1 MSETIDH
8 LNDLKEIRSL
18 MERSSRF
25 ISLSGLSGVFAGIF
39 ALLGAG
45 FAYILIEGLKNGRVW
60 MSVEEIYIFLFLDAF
75 IVLILAIGSGL
86 FFTIRQTRKK
96 GLRIWDSTSK
106 RLIINMAVP
115 LAVGGFFCLALL
127 YYGVVGLI
135 APGTLIFYGLA
146 LLNGSNFT
154 LNDIRNL
161 GYCEIILGVFAT
173 IFTGYGILFWAM
185 GFGVLHIVYGVVM
198 YFKYEK

>member
-25 ISLSGLSGVFAGIF
+25 ISLSGLSGVFAGLF

-45 FAYILIEGLKNGRVW
+45 FAYILIEGLKSGKVW
-60 MSVEEIYIFLFLDAF
+60 MSAEEVYLYLFMDAF
-75 IVLILAIGSGL
+75 IVLVLAIGAGL
-86 FFTIRQTRKK
+86 FFTIRQTKKK
-96 GLRIWDSTSK
+96 GLRIWDATSK
-106 RLIINMAVP
+106 RLVINMAVP

-127 YYGVVGLI
+127 YYGLVGLI

-154 LNDIRNL
+154 LKDIRNL
-161 GYCEIILGVFAT
+161 AYCELVLGVLAT
-173 IFTGYGILFWAM
+173 VFIGYGILFWAI
-185 GFGVLHIVYGVVM
+185 GFGILHIVYGVVM